1 MIWWGM
7 VNNFPSMVHVRWTFK
22 FLLFDSLNSL
32 NSRNWRLC
40 STHWAPSLNWSSHSG
55 ETGHLFT
62 SHQRWRISH
71 HWAAPFFSKKR
82 KETPFCSWD
91 SRMKASYYENRA
103 GRWLKSYYPTFGG
116 VQPFGFANEFGS
128 FQKGKWIDFIRNSSL
143 IIWGYGFFIAEIF
156 V

>member
-7 VNNFPSMVHVRWTFK
+7 VNHFPSMVHVRWTFK

-55 ETGHLFT
+55 ETWHLFT
-62 SHQRWRISH
+62 SHQRWLISH

-82 KETPFCSWD
+82 KENTFLFVRFKNESILLWKSCQSLAQIILSNIRGGSSSILWVREGVWIIPKGQVRQVD
-91 SRMKASYYENRA
+91 RSY
-103 GRWLKSYYPTFGG
+103 K
-116 VQPFGFANEFGS
+116 
-128 FQKGKWIDFIRNSSL
+128 K
-143 IIWGYGFFIAEIF
+143 
-156 V
+156 